1 MFLLFALIGWISPGL
16 SEFNYSDFLISVV
29 FIASLVVV
37 LEASR
42 FEYPLYLAATLQQ
55 SDTLKSGRARCTFD
69 WNQIQLAKKRLRL

>member
-37 LEASR
+37 LGASR
-42 FEYPLYLAATLQQ
+42 FEYSYI
-55 SDTLKSGRARCTFD
+55 
-69 WNQIQLAKKRLRL
+69 WRLRWDDRIP